1 MLNEERDRVNTST
14 ITASWTMAN
23 GIVDYYQV
31 SCSNGTASPAQVNPS
46 EDLEASCTRLSTPG
60 DNYTISVTTVSNGQ
74 NSAVS
79 TITITALPSQ
89 VTNLAESGAT
99 NDSVSATWTKPD
111 GVVSSY
117 NVTCPDGTTRTEPEE
132 NDDSTHSV
140 TCSGLPDPGPGGNHI
155 IMVVTLSGSKASDPA
170 TVTITAFPNS
180 VVLREDGVTTRQIT
194 VQWVDPVGEED
205 SFIVDCGDDGSNDI
219 TLFPGDA
226 TDNTFEATCNT
237 SAAGAPYDIT
247 VTSVSGDKESPV
259 TGTFTAATPDG
270 VTFEEGSASTTAVT
284 VTWIALARADGFRV
298 NCSEGTPSHEGT
310 PSPDSPL
317 PGSATE
323 VTCNGVTPGGNHS
336 VSVITLENNGESPA
350 AVMYVVAV
358 PLSADL
364 AADTSTIN
372 SVSAMWP
379 YPGGLVDIFEV
390 NCSNGT
396 ERNATLAANEDLNS
410 SYVVSCD
417 GVWNPGDN
425 YSMVVTSLSNGEENS
440 ASIILTALPE
450 SVSLNEA
457 IDMVT
462 TTTITAS
469 WTKPNGI
476 VDYYEVSCSNGDPS
490 PVMGNPSGNL
500 TASCTGLSTPGDDYT
515 ISVTSV
521 SNGQRSE
528 TDTITIT
535 ALPEAVELSEGES
548 NTTVISATW
557 TVPNS
562 VVDTFNITCSDG
574 TASPP
579 SISVDSSQAGQQ
591 LTAYCVG
598 LPTSG
603 EQYDLS
609 VVAISKEKLSAVST
623 VGVFALPLGVD
634 LEEGPSTLT
643 SVSASWM
650 RQNDTVESYSI
661 TCSHG
666 DAFPSTIEDTN
677 QESFSAAC
685 VNLTGPGATY
695 SMNVFSE
702 VGTDS
707 SSNGTRASSLINLV
721 AVPASVE
728 SIAVTE
734 PTTTTVDVQW
744 NLTQCSECVYNY
756 FLLTFQP
763 DSQEAIRVDYM
774 AGVNEY
780 SSQVSGLIQG
790 RSYNF
795 TVVSVSGVGVED
807 ATLKTSEEK
816 SVDQRTVPAT
826 PFGLVI
832 VSSQRELNLEWEY
845 QGDADDFTITITPD
859 HGRAVFNENFT
870 RPAAEI
876 TDLTPGTIY
885 DIAIVTVSGNERSEP
900 ITDTART
907 EPDKPSPVGN
917 PQAEV
922 VDKNTITLTY
932 ESPDEPNGN
941 ITSNVISYIGT
952 RDDNPSHEFSK
963 VYSPP
968 VLTVTYDDLYPGFSY
983 TFTIIAV
990 NDGPFESE
998 PVSTAPV
1005 ETPQEEPS
1013 PVPEDY
1019 PYEANTV
1026 FSETSTTSFAVVLPD
1041 DLFSHDNG
1049 ELLSFAIIIT
1059 KEANDQTVG
1068 STELTYDEARAQNG
1082 NMPAYITAIDIPYP
1096 YPPSF
1101 GSNRKRRATE
1111 PSATVVIG
1119 NGTCAGSPKEY
1130 CNRGLDDDTEYY
1142 YAFRAYNGMGNVTS
1156 STFGPVKTVKD
1167 NTAGIAAG
1175 VSVSLIIIIVAV
1187 VVVVVFLKRRQPK
1200 EPSPR
1205 PSLEG
1210 RENQGYDGPDHEMRP
1225 TRRKTGGSMHR
1236 KSHSKPIVLNKFEG
1250 HYGRMKADSDFRF
1263 TEEYDEIRL
1272 VGKDQAIV
1280 SALEMVN
1287 RAKNRFTNILP
1298 YEHSR
1303 VKLAA
1308 LADDSDTDYINAN
1321 YIPGYN
1327 SPREF
1332 MACQG
1337 PLPGTVDDMWRM
1349 IWEKKTSIIVMLT
1362 QLVEKGKIK
1371 CHEYWPA
1378 DYNPVTYGSIQV
1390 SVQALQQYD
1399 HWVIREFS
1407 ISQGDEIRKLT
1418 QYHFMSWPDHGVPD
1432 KTWTMLDFVRTVREA
1447 IQKTASDRPIVA
1459 HCSAGVGRTGT
1470 YIALDRLMQAMQEND
1485 YIDIFGII
1493 CEMRMQRNHMVQTEK
1508 QYIFIHECVMDLLRR
1523 GEEEDTG
1530 ESIYVNLPSNGF
1542 KDPDDVNK
1550 NLLDQAV

>member
-1 MLNEERDRVNTST
+1 M
-14 ITASWTMAN
+14 
-23 GIVDYYQV
+23 Q
-31 SCSNGTASPAQVNPS
+31 
-46 EDLEASCTRLSTPG
+46 
-60 DNYTISVTTVSNGQ
+60 
-74 NSAVS
+74 
-79 TITITALPSQ
+79 
-89 VTNLAESGAT
+89 
-99 NDSVSATWTKPD
+99 
-111 GVVSSY
+111 
-117 NVTCPDGTTRTEPEE
+117 
-132 NDDSTHSV
+132 
-140 TCSGLPDPGPGGNHI
+140 
-155 IMVVTLSGSKASDPA
+155 
-170 TVTITAFPNS
+170 
-180 VVLREDGVTTRQIT
+180 
-194 VQWVDPVGEED
+194 
-205 SFIVDCGDDGSNDI
+205 
-219 TLFPGDA
+219 
-226 TDNTFEATCNT
+226 
-237 SAAGAPYDIT
+237 
-247 VTSVSGDKESPV
+247 
-259 TGTFTAATPDG
+259 
-270 VTFEEGSASTTAVT
+270 
-284 VTWIALARADGFRV
+284 
-298 NCSEGTPSHEGT
+298 
-310 PSPDSPL
+310 
-317 PGSATE
+317 
-323 VTCNGVTPGGNHS
+323 
-336 VSVITLENNGESPA
+336 
-350 AVMYVVAV
+350 
-358 PLSADL
+358 
-364 AADTSTIN
+364 
-372 SVSAMWP
+372 
-379 YPGGLVDIFEV
+379 
-390 NCSNGT
+390 
-396 ERNATLAANEDLNS
+396 
-410 SYVVSCD
+410 
-417 GVWNPGDN
+417 
-425 YSMVVTSLSNGEENS
+425 
-440 ASIILTALPE
+440 
-450 SVSLNEA
+450 
-457 IDMVT
+457 
-462 TTTITAS
+462 
-469 WTKPNGI
+469 
-476 VDYYEVSCSNGDPS
+476 
-490 PVMGNPSGNL
+490 
-500 TASCTGLSTPGDDYT
+500 
-515 ISVTSV
+515 
-521 SNGQRSE
+521 
-528 TDTITIT
+528 
-535 ALPEAVELSEGES
+535 
-548 NTTVISATW
+548 
-557 TVPNS
+557 
-562 VVDTFNITCSDG
+562 CSDC
-574 TASPP
+574 
-579 SISVDSSQAGQQ
+579 I
-591 LTAYCVG
+591 
-598 LPTSG
+598 
-603 EQYDLS
+603 
-609 VVAISKEKLSAVST
+609 
-623 VGVFALPLGVD
+623 
-634 LEEGPSTLT
+634 
-643 SVSASWM
+643 
-650 RQNDTVESYSI
+650 
-661 TCSHG
+661 
-666 DAFPSTIEDTN
+666 
-677 QESFSAAC
+677 
-685 VNLTGPGATY
+685 
-695 SMNVFSE
+695 
-702 VGTDS
+702 
-707 SSNGTRASSLINLV
+707 
-721 AVPASVE
+721 
-728 SIAVTE
+728 
-734 PTTTTVDVQW
+734 
-744 NLTQCSECVYNY
+744 YNY
-756 FLLTFQP
+756 FLLTFEP
-763 DSQEAIRVDYM
+763 DSQEPIRVDYTT
-774 AGVNEY
+774 GVNEY
-780 SSQVSGLIQG
+780 SYQVSGLTEG
-790 RSYNF
+790 RNYNF
-795 TVVSVSGVGVED
+795 TVVSVSGVGVQD
-807 ATLKTSEEK
+807 ATLKTSEEE

-826 PFGLVI
+826 PSDLSI
-832 VSSQRELNLEWEY
+832 VPGQRELNLVWAY
-845 QGDADDFTITITPD
+845 QGDADNFTITVTPNQ
-859 HGRAVFNENFT
+859 GIAMFNGDFND
-870 RPAAEI
+870 PAAEV
-876 TDLTPGTIY
+876 TGLTPGTMY
-885 DIAIVTVSGNERSEP
+885 DIAIVTASGDERSEP
-900 ITDTART
+900 ITQTNRT
-907 EPDKPSPVGN
+907 LPDKPSPVGN
-917 PQAEV
+917 PQAEA

-932 ESPDEPNGN
+932 ESPLEPNGD
-941 ITSNVISYIGT
+941 ITGYRISYIGT
-952 RDDNPSHEFSK
+952 RDGNTDHEFSDF
-963 VYSPP
+963 YSPP
-968 VLTVTYDDLYPGFSY
+968 VLTVTYNDLYPGFSY

-990 NDGPFESE
+990 NDGGFESDPALTE
-998 PVSTAPV
+998 PV

-1041 DLFSHDNG
+1041 DLFSHENG
-1049 ELLSFAIIIT
+1049 ELLTFAVIIT
-1059 KEANDQTVG
+1059 IDDNDPTVS
-1068 STELTYDEARAQNG
+1068 STELTYAARAEN
-1082 NMPAYITAIDIPYP
+1082 AYITAIEIPYP
-1096 YPPSF
+1096 YSPSF
-1101 GSNRKRRATE
+1101 GSNRRRRATD
-1111 PSATVVIG
+1111 PPGTVVIG
-1119 NGTCAGSPKEY
+1119 DGTCAGSQNEY
-1130 CNRGLDDDTEYY
+1130 CNGDLDDNTEYY

>member
-1 MLNEERDRVNTST
+1 MELNSKT
-14 ITASWTMAN
+14 I
-23 GIVDYYQV
+23 
-31 SCSNGTASPAQVNPS
+31 
-46 EDLEASCTRLSTPG
+46 
-60 DNYTISVTTVSNGQ
+60 
-74 NSAVS
+74 
-79 TITITALPSQ
+79 LPSQ
-89 VTNLAESGAT
+89 VTDLQNQGATNGFSLSQHGPSRMVVVVGYNVTCPGWVQPDMPSQVSDLAESGAT
-99 NDSVSATWTKPD
+99 TSSVSATWTKPD

-117 NVTCPDGTTRTEPEE
+117 TVTCPDGSIQTVPED
-132 NDDSTHSV
+132 NDGSTHNV
-140 TCSGLPDPGPGGNHI
+140 TCSILPDPGPGGDHI
-155 IMVVTLSGSKASDPA
+155 IMVVTLSGTKASDPATVTITALPSQVTDLAESGATTSSVSATWTKPDGVVSSYTVTCPDGSIQTVPEDNDGSTHNVTCSILQDLGPGGDHIIMVVTLSGTKASDPATATITALPSQVTDLAESGATTSSVSATWTKPDGVVSSYTVTCPDGSIQTVPEDNDGSTHNVTCSILPDLGPGGDHIIMVVTLSGTKASDPA

-440 ASIILTALPE
+440 ASIILTALPVSVNLTAGGSTTSSVTATWDIPGGIVDEFEVECSNGTASTPGNGSDQDYLASCDDVDSPGDNYTMTVKSLSNTQRNSATIVLTALPE

-557 TVPNS
+557 TVRNS

-623 VGVFALPLGVD
+623 VGVFAL
-634 LEEGPSTLT
+634 
-643 SVSASWM
+643 
-650 RQNDTVESYSI
+650 
-661 TCSHG
+661 
-666 DAFPSTIEDTN
+666 
-677 QESFSAAC
+677 
-685 VNLTGPGATY
+685 
-695 SMNVFSE
+695 
-702 VGTDS
+702 
-707 SSNGTRASSLINLV
+707 
-721 AVPASVE
+721 PASVE

-816 SVDQRTVPAT
+816 SVDQRT
-826 PFGLVI
+826 
-832 VSSQRELNLEWEY
+832 
-845 QGDADDFTITITPD
+845 
-859 HGRAVFNENFT
+859 
-870 RPAAEI
+870 
-876 TDLTPGTIY
+876 
-885 DIAIVTVSGNERSEP
+885 GN
-900 ITDTART
+900 
-907 EPDKPSPVGN
+907 
-917 PQAEV
+917 
-922 VDKNTITLTY
+922 
-932 ESPDEPNGN
+932 
-941 ITSNVISYIGT
+941 
-952 RDDNPSHEFSK
+952 
-963 VYSPP
+963 
-968 VLTVTYDDLYPGFSY
+968 
-983 TFTIIAV
+983 
-990 NDGPFESE
+990 
-998 PVSTAPV
+998 
-1005 ETPQEEPS
+1005 
-1013 PVPEDY
+1013 
-1019 PYEANTV
+1019 
-1026 FSETSTTSFAVVLPD
+1026 
-1041 DLFSHDNG
+1041 
-1049 ELLSFAIIIT
+1049 
-1059 KEANDQTVG
+1059 
-1068 STELTYDEARAQNG
+1068 
-1082 NMPAYITAIDIPYP
+1082 
-1096 YPPSF
+1096 
-1101 GSNRKRRATE
+1101 
-1111 PSATVVIG
+1111 
-1119 NGTCAGSPKEY
+1119 
-1130 CNRGLDDDTEYY
+1130 
-1142 YAFRAYNGMGNVTS
+1142 
-1156 STFGPVKTVKD
+1156 
-1167 NTAGIAAG
+1167 
-1175 VSVSLIIIIVAV
+1175 
-1187 VVVVVFLKRRQPK
+1187 
-1200 EPSPR
+1200 
-1205 PSLEG
+1205 
-1210 RENQGYDGPDHEMRP
+1210 
-1225 TRRKTGGSMHR
+1225 
-1236 KSHSKPIVLNKFEG
+1236 
-1250 HYGRMKADSDFRF
+1250 
-1263 TEEYDEIRL
+1263 
-1272 VGKDQAIV
+1272 
-1280 SALEMVN
+1280 
-1287 RAKNRFTNILP
+1287 
-1298 YEHSR
+1298 
-1303 VKLAA
+1303 
-1308 LADDSDTDYINAN
+1308 
-1321 YIPGYN
+1321 
-1327 SPREF
+1327 
-1332 MACQG
+1332 
-1337 PLPGTVDDMWRM
+1337 
-1349 IWEKKTSIIVMLT
+1349 
-1362 QLVEKGKIK
+1362 
-1371 CHEYWPA
+1371 
-1378 DYNPVTYGSIQV
+1378 
-1390 SVQALQQYD
+1390 
-1399 HWVIREFS
+1399 
-1407 ISQGDEIRKLT
+1407 
-1418 QYHFMSWPDHGVPD
+1418 
-1432 KTWTMLDFVRTVREA
+1432 
-1447 IQKTASDRPIVA
+1447 
-1459 HCSAGVGRTGT
+1459 
-1470 YIALDRLMQAMQEND
+1470 
-1485 YIDIFGII
+1485 
-1493 CEMRMQRNHMVQTEK
+1493 
-1508 QYIFIHECVMDLLRR
+1508 
-1523 GEEEDTG
+1523 
-1530 ESIYVNLPSNGF
+1530 
-1542 KDPDDVNK
+1542 
-1550 NLLDQAV
+1550 

>member
-1 MLNEERDRVNTST
+1 
-14 ITASWTMAN
+14 
-23 GIVDYYQV
+23 
-31 SCSNGTASPAQVNPS
+31 
-46 EDLEASCTRLSTPG
+46 
-60 DNYTISVTTVSNGQ
+60 
-74 NSAVS
+74 
-79 TITITALPSQ
+79 
-89 VTNLAESGAT
+89 
-99 NDSVSATWTKPD
+99 
-111 GVVSSY
+111 
-117 NVTCPDGTTRTEPEE
+117 
-132 NDDSTHSV
+132 
-140 TCSGLPDPGPGGNHI
+140 
-155 IMVVTLSGSKASDPA
+155 
-170 TVTITAFPNS
+170 
-180 VVLREDGVTTRQIT
+180 
-194 VQWVDPVGEED
+194 
-205 SFIVDCGDDGSNDI
+205 
-219 TLFPGDA
+219 
-226 TDNTFEATCNT
+226 
-237 SAAGAPYDIT
+237 
-247 VTSVSGDKESPV
+247 
-259 TGTFTAATPDG
+259 
-270 VTFEEGSASTTAVT
+270 
-284 VTWIALARADGFRV
+284 
-298 NCSEGTPSHEGT
+298 
-310 PSPDSPL
+310 
-317 PGSATE
+317 
-323 VTCNGVTPGGNHS
+323 
-336 VSVITLENNGESPA
+336 
-350 AVMYVVAV
+350 
-358 PLSADL
+358 
-364 AADTSTIN
+364 
-372 SVSAMWP
+372 
-379 YPGGLVDIFEV
+379 
-390 NCSNGT
+390 
-396 ERNATLAANEDLNS
+396 
-410 SYVVSCD
+410 
-417 GVWNPGDN
+417 
-425 YSMVVTSLSNGEENS
+425 
-440 ASIILTALPE
+440 
-450 SVSLNEA
+450 
-457 IDMVT
+457 
-462 TTTITAS
+462 
-469 WTKPNGI
+469 
-476 VDYYEVSCSNGDPS
+476 
-490 PVMGNPSGNL
+490 
-500 TASCTGLSTPGDDYT
+500 
-515 ISVTSV
+515 
-521 SNGQRSE
+521 
-528 TDTITIT
+528 
-535 ALPEAVELSEGES
+535 
-548 NTTVISATW
+548 
-557 TVPNS
+557 
-562 VVDTFNITCSDG
+562 
-574 TASPP
+574 
-579 SISVDSSQAGQQ
+579 
-591 LTAYCVG
+591 
-598 LPTSG
+598 
-603 EQYDLS
+603 
-609 VVAISKEKLSAVST
+609 
-623 VGVFALPLGVD
+623 
-634 LEEGPSTLT
+634 
-643 SVSASWM
+643 
-650 RQNDTVESYSI
+650 
-661 TCSHG
+661 
-666 DAFPSTIEDTN
+666 
-677 QESFSAAC
+677 
-685 VNLTGPGATY
+685 
-695 SMNVFSE
+695 
-702 VGTDS
+702 
-707 SSNGTRASSLINLV
+707 
-721 AVPASVE
+721 
-728 SIAVTE
+728 
-734 PTTTTVDVQW
+734 
-744 NLTQCSECVYNY
+744 
-756 FLLTFQP
+756 
-763 DSQEAIRVDYM
+763 M

-816 SVDQRTVPAT
+816 SVDQRTVPEAVGNISVTQYATTTADVQWNLMQCSDCIYNYFLLTFEPDSQEPIRVDYTTGVNEYSYQVSGLTEGRNYNFTVVSVSGVGVQDATLKTSEEESVDQRTVPAT
-826 PFGLVI
+826 PSDLSI
-832 VSSQRELNLEWEY
+832 VPGQRELNLVWAY
-845 QGDADDFTITITPD
+845 QGDADNFTITVTPNQ
-859 HGRAVFNENFT
+859 GIAMFNGDFND
-870 RPAAEI
+870 PAAEV
-876 TDLTPGTIY
+876 TGLTPGTMY
-885 DIAIVTVSGNERSEP
+885 DIAIVTASGDERSEP
-900 ITDTART
+900 ITQTNRT
-907 EPDKPSPVGN
+907 LPDKPSPVGN
-917 PQAEV
+917 PQAEA

-932 ESPDEPNGN
+932 ESPLEPNGD
-941 ITSNVISYIGT
+941 ITGYRISYIGT
-952 RDDNPSHEFSK
+952 RD
-963 VYSPP
+963 
-968 VLTVTYDDLYPGFSY
+968 
-983 TFTIIAV
+983 IIAV
-990 NDGPFESE
+990 NDGGFESDPALTE
-998 PVSTAPV
+998 PV

-1041 DLFSHDNG
+1041 DLFSHENG
-1049 ELLSFAIIIT
+1049 ELLTFAVIIT
-1059 KEANDQTVG
+1059 IDDNDPTVS
-1068 STELTYDEARAQNG
+1068 STELTYAARAEN
-1082 NMPAYITAIDIPYP
+1082 AYITAIEIPYP
-1096 YPPSF
+1096 YSPSF
-1101 GSNRKRRATE
+1101 GSNRRRRATD
-1111 PSATVVIG
+1111 PPGTVVIG
-1119 NGTCAGSPKEY
+1119 DGTCAGSQNEY
-1130 CNRGLDDDTEYY
+1130 CNGDLDDNTEYY

-1418 QYHFMSWPDHGVPD
+1418 QYHFMSWPDHGVPEKTWTMLDFVRTVREAIQKTASDRPIVAHCSAGAIKCHEYWPADYNPVTYGSIQVSVQALQQYDHWVIREFSISQGDEIRKLTQYHFMSWPDHGVPD